1 MMCRIKQGRFG
12 SWSDVWCKVSSGSM
26 KVFKAPTNVDELED
40 IPDES
45 QLGERWIK
53 IMLVGSHLSA
63 SKASDREFQ
72 LVETDGSVVHLRCL
86 SARARDEWL
95 VGLSQVPGL
104 FKRVEDYYKI
114 GSLWGS
120 GATCKVQECYSK
132 FTGKKYAL
140 KSRIQSNRKSTEAM
154 HNELRILQMCA
165 KKPYVYV
172 CMMVASGDCC
182 SC

>member
-26 KVFKAPTNVDELED
+26 KVFKAATNMDLLQD

-45 QLGERWIK
+45 QLGERWLK
-53 IMLVGSHLSA
+53 IVLVGSHLSA
-63 SKASDREFQ
+63 SKTCDREFQ

-114 GSLWGS
+114 GNLWGS

-165 KKPYVYV
+165 KKP
-172 CMMVASGDCC
+172 
-182 SC
+182 